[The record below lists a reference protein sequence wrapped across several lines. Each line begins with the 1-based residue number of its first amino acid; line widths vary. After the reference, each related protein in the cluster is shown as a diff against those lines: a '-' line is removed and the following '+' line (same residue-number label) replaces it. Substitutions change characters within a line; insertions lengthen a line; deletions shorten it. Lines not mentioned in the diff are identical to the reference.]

1 MAEGRYK
8 LNISISLMLQSTI
21 IQWSK
26 ILSIYLYLLFI
37 RKEVQN
43 HAGFNDVDN
52 NNQEKK
58 YSLVTT
64 KGTHATFSEA
74 HYCIFRKSSIHARTL
89 PWNTLK
95 ELTGFVDCKVKA
107 FAVPSAHI

>member
-1 MAEGRYK
+1 MAEGKYE
-8 LNISISLMLQSTI
+8 LNVSISLILQSTI

-26 ILSIYLYLLFI
+26 ILSTYLYSLFI

-58 YSLVTT
+58 CSPVRM
-64 KGTHATFSEA
+64 KGMHATFSEA
-74 HYCIFRKSSIHARTL
+74 QHCIFRK
-89 PWNTLK
+89 
-95 ELTGFVDCKVKA
+95 
-107 FAVPSAHI
+107 

>member
-1 MAEGRYK
+1 MAESKYE
-8 LNISISLMLQSTI
+8 LNVSISLTLQSTI

-26 ILSIYLYLLFI
+26 ILSIYLYSFFI
-37 RKEVQN
+37 RKEVHN

-58 YSLVTT
+58 YFLVRI
-64 KGTHATFSEA
+64 KGMHATFSEA
-74 HYCIFRKSSIHARTL
+74 QNCIFRKSSVHARTL
-89 PWNTLK
+89 SWNTLK
-95 ELTGFVDCKVKA
+95 EVTGFVDCKVKA